1 MVGSSGPRGPGNPPS
16 VPIEGWER
24 SHTLW
29 AGAAAR
35 GAGRPPAS
43 CGGLRASKVFRR
55 VPPFRARLT
64 ADAVIASTRRE
75 WRFQVGSSKK
85 VWSLPLMGSL
95 PAKKVKVLASLDKE
109 DGDEALDVFVDL
121 LEGLCPGLT
130 DELTLDELQQ
140 VMVGWQEASG
150 ITAGES
156 RPSSD

>member
-1 MVGSSGPRGPGNPPS
+1 
-16 VPIEGWER
+16 
-24 SHTLW
+24 
-29 AGAAAR
+29 
-35 GAGRPPAS
+35 
-43 CGGLRASKVFRR
+43 
-55 VPPFRARLT
+55 
-64 ADAVIASTRRE
+64 
-75 WRFQVGSSKK
+75 
-85 VWSLPLMGSL
+85 MGSL

-121 LEGLCPGLT
+121 LEGLRPGLT